1 MERADAC
8 GPIFIF
14 ICTDL
19 YYWIP
24 IILVAGIVILPFVP
38 IYLSPPL
45 PQTIR
50 RDLYPPRFPLSFSL
64 PPSSLFSF
72 TFTLSLLVAATK
84 LSAKGGDLRPRSLP
98 DSSTSNRL
106 VHRLKSFFN
115 NRPPSIVSDIYSTT
129 LHERVSSLSSRYI
142 LDIMLISCSVYKIGD
157 GKKQFL
163 FVSSLNLY
171 IFISDYYLYYYYY
184 LRKGRRIEL
193 NTSWTTFTLGAISVP
208 RLPLSQEHS
217 LPSLPRSF
225 FFLLFSRI
233 IECWGG
239 SAALKALA
247 GHRH

>member
-38 IYLSPPL
+38 IYLSPP
-45 PQTIR
+45 PSDDT
-50 RDLYPPRFPLSFSL
+50 PRFISSTISSLFLSS
-64 PPSSLFSF
+64 PSSLFSF
-72 TFTLSLLVAATK
+72 TFTLSLLLAATK

-129 LHERVSSLSSRYI
+129 LHERVSSLSPQIYSRYNVNFVFGI
-142 LDIMLISCSVYKIGD
+142 WDRRW
-157 GKKQFL
+157 KK
-163 FVSSLNLY
+163 
-171 IFISDYYLYYYYY
+171 
-184 LRKGRRIEL
+184 
-193 NTSWTTFTLGAISVP
+193 AIS
-208 RLPLSQEHS
+208 LC
-217 LPSLPRSF
+217 
-225 FFLLFSRI
+225 FLLKFIYIHLLLLFILLLLS
-233 IECWGG
+233 
-239 SAALKALA
+239 S
-247 GHRH
+247 

>member
-38 IYLSPPL
+38 IYLSPP
-45 PQTIR
+45 PSDDT
-50 RDLYPPRFPLSFSL
+50 PRFISSTISSLFLSS
-64 PPSSLFSF
+64 PSSLFSF

-129 LHERVSSLSSRYI
+129 LHERVSSLSPRYI
-142 LDIMLISCSVYKIGD
+142 LDIMLISCSVYEIGD

-193 NTSWTTFTLGAISVP
+193 NISWTTFTLGAISVP